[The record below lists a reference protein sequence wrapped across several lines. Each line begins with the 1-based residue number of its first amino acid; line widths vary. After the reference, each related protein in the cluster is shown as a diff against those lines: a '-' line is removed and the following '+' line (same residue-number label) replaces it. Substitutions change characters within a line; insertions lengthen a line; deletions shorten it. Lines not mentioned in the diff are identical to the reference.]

1 MQLTEV
7 AKGAS
12 ILAILDAARRRKFYV
27 IVPALVLTVCVGAF
41 ASRLPNSYRAQALLA
56 VERPPASD
64 LLRMGGTPGPPGIQE
79 QLRVIRETLF
89 ARPLLQEVLKEFTLY
104 GPATDPDW
112 ATEDMKKRIRIQVE
126 GTDAFY
132 IGFEDGD
139 RQAVAEV
146 ANRLAEL
153 FVKST
158 SASQEQNVEE
168 AAGLLD
174 QELARLRD
182 KLADEDEEIK
192 EYKQKVGEELPEHLG
207 TNLKLVEALEMRLQA
222 KRDSIGE
229 NQARRA
235 QVLEEMKG
243 LQKEP
248 AQEIQRELPVE
259 EPTAEQKALDEKRLK
274 LKELEAK
281 YTEQYPEIPRL
292 RKEIADL
299 EQAVAASP
307 RRKSRSDATAAASR
321 RYPGPDA
328 SMRYLALKGELEGID
343 QRLRSYAPEEKALQA
358 EIASLRQRVASAPK
372 HERALAEMTRE
383 QALTRSQYQGL
394 LEKQNEMKMAE
405 RLRQKGQSL
414 VFKVVEPASV
424 PSAPSSPKRERILL
438 LGFVGSLG
446 LGVVLAFLVEQLD
459 TSFDSADDF
468 KTFTNLPLLAV
479 IPSVRSKSRSGR
491 KLPEGGKG
499 DPHLPQPNLRHLQK
513 NRVVTVTDPG
523 AIASEQ
529 YSILAMKLRWHLGEA
544 PSRVLTVTSASGGE
558 GKTLTA
564 VNLSFAL
571 AESGLGKVLLLD
583 ADLRKPRT
591 HEYLGIEPRPALSN
605 LLQDPERDIYREAVR
620 LKDLFVIPGGSDFE
634 NPVGVLGSERMR
646 RLVERLRLEFRF
658 IVLDAPPILPIADPQ
673 VLAGYADGVLLVVRA
688 RRTRRELFKHAIESF
703 RATNVLGVVLN
714 GADYAGSRYARAYEY
729 YRRTYYKQ
737 NIRTGT

>member
-1 MQLTEV
+1 
-7 AKGAS
+7 
-12 ILAILDAARRRKFYV
+12 
-27 IVPALVLTVCVGAF
+27 
-41 ASRLPNSYRAQALLA
+41 
-56 VERPPASD
+56 
-64 LLRMGGTPGPPGIQE
+64 
-79 QLRVIRETLF
+79 
-89 ARPLLQEVLKEFTLY
+89 
-104 GPATDPDW
+104 
-112 ATEDMKKRIRIQVE
+112 
-126 GTDAFY
+126 
-132 IGFEDGD
+132 
-139 RQAVAEV
+139 
-146 ANRLAEL
+146 
-153 FVKST
+153 
-158 SASQEQNVEE
+158 
-168 AAGLLD
+168 
-174 QELARLRD
+174 
-182 KLADEDEEIK
+182 
-192 EYKQKVGEELPEHLG
+192 
-207 TNLKLVEALEMRLQA
+207 
-222 KRDSIGE
+222 
-229 NQARRA
+229 
-235 QVLEEMKG
+235 
-243 LQKEP
+243 
-248 AQEIQRELPVE
+248 
-259 EPTAEQKALDEKRLK
+259 
-274 LKELEAK
+274 
-281 YTEQYPEIPRL
+281 
-292 RKEIADL
+292 
-299 EQAVAASP
+299 
-307 RRKSRSDATAAASR
+307 
-321 RYPGPDA
+321 
-328 SMRYLALKGELEGID
+328 MRYLALKGELEGID

-605 LLQDPERDIYREAVR
+605 LLQDPERDIYREAAR